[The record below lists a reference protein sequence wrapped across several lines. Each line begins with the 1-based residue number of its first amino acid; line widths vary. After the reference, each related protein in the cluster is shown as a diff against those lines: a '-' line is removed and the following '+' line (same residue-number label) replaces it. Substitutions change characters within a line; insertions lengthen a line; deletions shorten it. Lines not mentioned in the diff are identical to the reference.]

1 MFDQTP
7 QTTAAALPVPQ
18 NPRSALT
25 IGSIIRWPLPSNP
38 EALALIVDA
47 ESIAGWQVLTIALGV
62 DDHAQPVRSGT
73 LRLSRL
79 DEVRQSGLLRP
90 VRFDLNRRISIA
102 PSHPALAATQE
113 LPIIGHLCESALERL
128 HAQRARLHA
137 LRDIA
142 AARREERRTERHG
155 NRRTGWR
162 VGSRAAR
169 AQSAQ
174 EGRQ

>member
-1 MFDQTP
+1 MFDQTS
-7 QTTAAALPVPQ
+7 QTTCALPAPQ
-18 NPRSALT
+18 HQSRALT
-25 IGSIIRWPLPSNP
+25 IGSIIRWPLPNNS
-38 EALALIVDA
+38 EALALIVDV
-47 ESIAGWQVLTIALGV
+47 ESIAGWQVLTIAPGV
-62 DDHAQPVRSGT
+62 DDHAQPVRPGT

-90 VRFDLNRRISIA
+90 VRFELDRRISIA

-113 LPIIGHLCESALERL
+113 LRVIGHLCERVLERL
-128 HAQRARLHA
+128 HAQRARIHA

-142 AARREERRTERHG
+142 AARREERRTERRG
-155 NRRTGWR
+155 DRRTGWR
-162 VGSRAAR
+162 AGSRAAR

>member
-7 QTTAAALPVPQ
+7 QTTAALPAPHDQ
-18 NPRSALT
+18 RSVLT
-25 IGSIIRWPLPSNP
+25 IGSIIRWPLPRNP
-38 EALALIVDA
+38 EAVALIVDA
-47 ESIAGWQVLTIALGV
+47 ESIAGWQVLTIAPGV
-62 DDHAQPVRSGT
+62 DDHAQPVRPGT

-90 VRFDLNRRISIA
+90 VRFDLDRRFSVA

-113 LPIIGHLCESALERL
+113 LPVVGHLCGSALERL
-128 HAQRARLHA
+128 HKQRARMHA

-142 AARREERRTERHG
+142 AARREERRTERRG
-155 NRRTGWR
+155 DRRTSWR
-162 VGSRAAR
+162 AGSRAAR
-169 AQSAQ
+169 AQNAQ